1 MEIAIGSFLVLQYT
15 IHSIIVES
23 IQIHISH
30 HTDNDNDN
38 SYGNNK
44 EALRLPFKLNPDWIA
59 HKHTNIK
66 NMKVMAKE
74 KKKSK
79 LIKHQCCVLDV

>member
-1 MEIAIGSFLVLQYT
+1 MEIAIAYT
-15 IHSIIVES
+15 VTVYKYTHY
-23 IQIHISH
+23 
-30 HTDNDNDN
+30 TDNDN
-38 SYGNNK
+38 SYENNK

-74 KKKSK
+74 K
-79 LIKHQCCVLDV
+79 IK